1 MRIMGFL
8 HRLIEILWISELLLR
23 TMYMDLKNLS
33 VVLGTIGLARML
45 EIVVLV
51 KRNIVNTV
59 VAALSLSWKNW

>member
-8 HRLIEILWISELLLR
+8 HRLIEILWIAELLLG
-23 TMYMDLKNLS
+23 TMYMDLRNLS

-59 VAALSLSWKNW
+59 VAGLSWRNW